1 MGDYQRVTVNDSVSG
16 SHCGY
21 SVGEV
26 HTALKVDSFG
36 FAKAF
41 SVIGADT
48 LPYFL
53 IVFAVQKNKQLAV
66 NKHYGIIQRIA
77 AAFYHKNGVPRRAA
91 IAASR
96 DLYIYFSPIACRFAA
111 LAVAKQSSLARCHDA
126 GYSEIGIITVS
137 LFNYNTIVSFR
148 LIFLI
153 IYIKKTISYT
163 NIAIFFTPIAFFAKV
178 WYTVKKRG
186 KKMSSLIYR
195 QSGRDDYY
203 KIWHTQEQNMFIL
216 IQAGIAC
223 TNAIFEG

>member
-1 MGDYQRVTVNDSVSG
+1 VRPFVLPIVGKPSGNDQPSVMNDTVPRADSNNVVKEIYLLFK
-16 SHCGY
+16 CN
-21 SVGEV
+21 
-26 HTALKVDSFG
+26 ALG
-36 FAKAF
+36 FPKAF
-41 SVIGADT
+41 AVIKAYE

-137 LFNYNTIVSFR
+137 LFNYRTIVSFR

-163 NIAIFFTPIAFFAKV
+163 NIAIFFTFIAFFAKV

-186 KKMSSLIYR
+186 KK
-195 QSGRDDYY
+195 
-203 KIWHTQEQNMFIL
+203 
-216 IQAGIAC
+216 
-223 TNAIFEG
+223 